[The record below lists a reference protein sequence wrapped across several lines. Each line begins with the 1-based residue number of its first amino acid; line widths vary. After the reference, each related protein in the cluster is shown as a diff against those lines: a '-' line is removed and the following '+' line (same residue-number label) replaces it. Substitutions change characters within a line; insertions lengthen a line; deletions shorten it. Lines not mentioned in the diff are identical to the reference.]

1 MKLTDVQFWE
11 NPMLDSK
18 SKLYR
23 PKAMTGKTLM
33 KRMIDI
39 HIGYGTEFLFCEKSE
54 TGARIIELLE

>member
-1 MKLTDVQFWE
+1 
-11 NPMLDSK
+11 MLDSK